1 MAGRP
6 VCELVGVLA
15 SLLDGLPAGWQVR
28 LLAIF
33 LSSLGGLGRFFVVF
47 LAGVGCFWLVLAGFV
62 VFWIGS

>member
-47 LAGVGCFWLVLAGFV
+47 WQVLVVFGWFWLAL
-62 VFWIGS
+62 